1 MDWYLKSFLAG
12 KYKEDHMLKFK
23 NVSKVYGDG
32 FKAVDSVSFEIP
44 EGEFLVLIGP
54 SGSGKSTTMK
64 MINRMIPH
72 TGGEITIDGQ
82 DITKLNASELRRN
95 IGYVIQ
101 QIGLF
106 PHYTIE
112 KNIAIVPELK
122 GWDEKRIK
130 DRVKELLEMVG
141 LDPDIYATRYPKE
154 LSGGQQQRVGVAR
167 ALASNPRVILM
178 DEPFGALDP
187 ITRDQLQEEVLALHQ
202 KLNKTFV
209 FVTHDMDEALKL
221 GDRIAIMKD
230 GKLLQLD
237 TPEKILHEPAHGFVE
252 EFIGKHRMMQNP
264 ELMPVTDVMTE
275 KVLTSQPQRSP
286 ERALSVMR
294 KRQVNTL
301 IIVNEENVLLGIL
314 PAYDLIEKMKNI
326 KQIGEVML
334 PAEPYLT
341 DSATAKDA
349 IIMMDESPYGIIPII
364 NEKQKI
370 IGVVTRGTLL
380 SALSSQWTETE
391 ENRNE

>member
-1 MDWYLKSFLAG
+1 MI
-12 KYKEDHMLKFK
+12 KFEQ
-23 NVSKVYGDG
+23 VSKVYADG
-32 FKAVDSVSFEIP
+32 FKAVDSVNFEVP

-72 TGGEITIDGQ
+72 TNGTISIDGN

-122 GWDEKRIK
+122 GWDKEKIK
-130 DRVKELLEMVG
+130 ARVKELLIMVD
-141 LDPDIYATRYPKE
+141 LDPEIFGSRYPKE

-167 ALASNPRVILM
+167 ALASNPRVLLM

-187 ITRDQLQEEVLALHQ
+187 ITRDQLQDQIISLQ
-202 KLNKTFV
+202 RKLKKTIV

-230 GKLLQLD
+230 GNLLQID
-237 TPEKILHEPAHGFVE
+237 TPEKILLEPASTFVE
-252 EFIGKHRMMQNP
+252 EFIGKDRIIQNP
-264 ELMPVTDVMTE
+264 ELMPVVSVMTT
-275 KVLTSQPQRSP
+275 KVVTSVLDRSP
-286 ERALSVMR
+286 EKALLKMR
-294 KRQVNTL
+294 QEKITSL
-301 IIVNEENVLLGIL
+301 IIEDENDDTFIGLISAYELIKKVNSIQSIEEIL
-314 PAYDLIEKMKNI
+314 IVPEHT
-326 KQIGEVML
+326 
-334 PAEPYLT
+334 LT
-341 DSATAKDA
+341 DTASAKDA
-349 IIMMDESPYGIIPII
+349 IMMMPNVKYGVIPVL
-364 NEKQKI
+364 NEAKKVVGI
-370 IGVVTRGTLL
+370 VTRGTLL
-380 SALSSQWTETE
+380 TALSSQWTELE
-391 ENRNE
+391 GINE